1 MALTINT
8 NIMSLNAQK
17 NLRQTQA
24 PLQQAMQRLS
34 SGMRVNS
41 SKDDAAGLAIATR
54 MTRQINGLSQA
65 SRNANDGISFA
76 QTAESAMDEMIN
88 GVQRIYEL
96 AQQAA
101 SYNTSAD
108 RSSLNQEVTEL
119 QSELSRIVTQTRYNG
134 EQFLNQQKS
143 VDIQVGTEVKETI
156 NISTSSLSPNT
167 MGVSTNYS
175 DSLTGADVAKAA
187 GLSYN
192 SSGLSASATLKG
204 VDLGDAITTATDYKN
219 NSLNLVNRINTYTGD
234 TGVTAFSFG
243 NSLVGGSTALSAT
256 TGNSAASNATTVA
269 AGFMTINGVQV
280 GGFSASVNSSTAA
293 ASTTLTNMLTAINDK
308 SSTTGV
314 TAYFMDKSDYTVS
327 STASASSTLVF
338 ANTTGAAIDVSL
350 NSSVSG
356 GSLVGNALASSA
368 MSVAAGQNGKIILNS
383 DFTTTSVSMNGT
395 ATGAAFGVG
404 SSSSS
409 VGLTATSL
417 NNVSVTTAAGANIA
431 ILAAKQ
437 SLETFVNQ
445 KAKLGAK
452 LNRLESTI
460 RNIEGTNENITAAKS
475 RIMDADFAAETAK
488 MTKSMIL
495 QQAGISVL
503 AQANQAPNNVLA
515 LLR

>member
-24 PLQQAMQRLS
+24 PLQQAMQRLT

-119 QSELSRIVTQTRYNG
+119 QSELSRIVTQTSYNG
-134 EQFLNQQKS
+134 EQFLKQQKS
-143 VDIQVGTEVKETI
+143 VDIQVGTEVKEPI
-156 NISTSSLSPNT
+156 NISKTSLSPNT
-167 MGVSTNYS
+167 IGVTNNYS
-175 DSLTGADVAKAA
+175 DSLTGADVATAA

-204 VDLGDAITTATDYKN
+204 VDLGDAITPATDYTH

-256 TGNSAASNATTVA
+256 TGN
-269 AGFMTINGVQV
+269 
-280 GGFSASVNSSTAA
+280 
-293 ASTTLTNMLTAINDK
+293 
-308 SSTTGV
+308 
-314 TAYFMDKSDYTVS
+314 
-327 STASASSTLVF
+327 
-338 ANTTGAAIDVSL
+338 
-350 NSSVSG
+350 
-356 GSLVGNALASSA
+356 
-368 MSVAAGQNGKIILNS
+368 
-383 DFTTTSVSMNGT
+383 
-395 ATGAAFGVG
+395 
-404 SSSSS
+404 
-409 VGLTATSL
+409 
-417 NNVSVTTAAGANIA
+417 
-431 ILAAKQ
+431 
-437 SLETFVNQ
+437 
-445 KAKLGAK
+445 
-452 LNRLESTI
+452 
-460 RNIEGTNENITAAKS
+460 
-475 RIMDADFAAETAK
+475 
-488 MTKSMIL
+488 
-495 QQAGISVL
+495 
-503 AQANQAPNNVLA
+503 
-515 LLR
+515 

>member
-34 SGMRVNS
+34 SGLRVNS

-88 GVQRIYEL
+88 GVKRIYEL

-108 RSSLNQEVTEL
+108 RSSLNQEDTEL
-119 QSELSRIVTQTRYNG
+119 QRELSSIVTQTRYNG

-167 MGVSTNYS
+167 MGVSTNYT

-293 ASTTLTNMLTAINDK
+293 ASTTLTNMLTASNDK

-409 VGLTATSL
+409 VGLTTTSL
-417 NNVSVTTAAGANIA
+417 NNVSVTTAAG
-431 ILAAKQ
+431 
-437 SLETFVNQ
+437 
-445 KAKLGAK
+445 
-452 LNRLESTI
+452 
-460 RNIEGTNENITAAKS
+460 TNVAITAAKS